1 MEKESITNATSE
13 DAICQLIQQASLQPN
28 AAAME
33 KLLRIFEPDM
43 IQFARYIRMPSED
56 ALQALKLAL
65 IELVLSGF

>member
-1 MEKESITNATSE
+1 MEKESITNDMSE
-13 DAICQLIQQASLQPN
+13 DAICQLIQQASVQPN

-33 KLLRIFEPDM
+33 KLLRLFEPDM